1 MYPELIPFVVGVVT
15 VPLEP
20 VGGLKFLIRQK
31 FGIFDSRKR
40 TVMHEVVIKYK
51 NQKTLKALTA
61 LGEYLGFT
69 IANPERTEKEEVY
82 HINGIP
88 VESGDPKIDMQ
99 DLTTIFT
106 AEDIDAK
113 TLRESAW
120 QRKR

>member
-1 MYPELIPFVVGVVT
+1 MVIEK
-15 VPLEP
+15 E
-20 VGGLKFLIRQK
+20 K
-31 FGIFDSRKR
+31 
-40 TVMHEVVIKYK
+40 VMHEVVIKYK

-61 LGEYLGFT
+61 LGEYLGFS
-69 IANPERTEKEEVY
+69 IADSEKEEKKEIY

-106 AEDIDAK
+106 GEDIDAK

-120 QRKR
+120 QRKK

>member
-1 MYPELIPFVVGVVT
+1 
-15 VPLEP
+15 
-20 VGGLKFLIRQK
+20 
-31 FGIFDSRKR
+31 
-40 TVMHEVVIKYK
+40 MHEVVIKYK
-51 NQKTLKALTA
+51 NRKTLKALTA

-69 IANPERTEKEEVY
+69 IADPERTEKREVY

-99 DLTTIFT
+99 DLTTLFT
-106 AEDIDAK
+106 DEAIDAK

>member
-1 MYPELIPFVVGVVT
+1 
-15 VPLEP
+15 
-20 VGGLKFLIRQK
+20 
-31 FGIFDSRKR
+31 
-40 TVMHEVVIKYK
+40 MHEVVIKYK
-51 NQKTLKALTA
+51 NRKTLKALTA

-69 IANPERTEKEEVY
+69 IADPEKKEKKEEVY

-88 VESGDPKIDMQ
+88 VESGNPNIDMQ

-106 AEDIDAK
+106 GEDIDAK

>member
-1 MYPELIPFVVGVVT
+1 
-15 VPLEP
+15 
-20 VGGLKFLIRQK
+20 
-31 FGIFDSRKR
+31 
-40 TVMHEVVIKYK
+40 MHEVVIKYK
-51 NQKTLKALTA
+51 NQKTLKVLTA

-69 IANPERTEKEEVY
+69 ITDHGRKEKKEVY
-82 HINGIP
+82 HINGVP

-106 AEDIDAK
+106 GEDIDAK